1 MDYCTG
7 LSSQTDLNDFKTQA
21 GRRTCPGC
29 KKIWTLI
36 ASAVRIGQTLG
47 LDNDE
52 GRFRTSFEME
62 IRRRVWYSIGVLDM
76 QAAFDGGS
84 HSVIANNGV
93 LGRPPLNIDDSVLSS
108 ASSSTPLV
116 EQPGLTDM
124 SHNSMMHEALICWRR
139 LTHIPTDSEGQPV
152 KIRQEWTNRS
162 KIVKDWE
169 QRIHK
174 RFLRHCDILQPFQR
188 FMKFVGQDMI
198 ITMRLLER
206 RPMHRLF
213 SAGPPPTDDLDI
225 LELATDIVER
235 SFLKFTDLG
244 FAPWSWFAWVK
255 WYVLAIMLAE
265 LCGHGTGASIDRA
278 WKVAEEAFSTFADL
292 VIDDILWRSIEKLMR
307 KARSARDASRGSS
320 LPIPAPTS
328 PPAIP
333 SSGDMDTGR
342 TNKEVN
348 LLRGSERDWHTDI
361 RPHDRYLRSSHI
373 SERPT
378 EAGQIS
384 TQVLPADVDG
394 LGPETAAD
402 DPEYMSWVNWELFV
416 QDVASFNDQDALET
430 LYRGSYGTN

>member
-1 MDYCTG
+1 MGYCAV
-7 LSSQTDLNDFKTQA
+7 LSSQADLANLKTQA

-52 GRFRTSFEME
+52 SRFRTSFEME
-62 IRRRVWYSIGVLDM
+62 IRRRVWYSIGILDM

-84 HSVIANNGV
+84 HSVIASNGV

-108 ASSSTPLV
+108 ASSTTPLV

-124 SHNSMMHEALICWRR
+124 SYNSMMHEALICWRK

-152 KIRQEWTNRS
+152 RIRQEWTNRS
-162 KIVKDWE
+162 KIVKDWK
-169 QRIHK
+169 QRIHE
-174 RFLRHCDILQPFQR
+174 RFLRHCDIMQPFQR

-235 SFLKFTDLG
+235 SFRKFTDLS

-265 LCGHGTGASIDRA
+265 LCGHGTGALIDRA

-292 VIDDILWRSIEKLMR
+292 VIDDILWRSVEKLMR
-307 KARSARDASRGSS
+307 KARSARDASQGSS
-320 LPIPAPTS
+320 LPIPASTS
-328 PPAIP
+328 PPATS
-333 SSGDMDTGR
+333 SSGTMDTGR
-342 TNKEVN
+342 TNKEASQVQ
-348 LLRGSERDWHTDI
+348 GSDWDWHPDV
-361 RPHDRYLRSSHI
+361 RPHDQILRSSHI
-373 SERPT
+373 SEPPT
-378 EAGQIS
+378 KADQAR
-384 TQVLPADVDG
+384 TQLLPEDVNN
-394 LGPETAAD
+394 LGPETAVD

-416 QDVASFNDQDALET
+416 QDVGNLNDQDALET
-430 LYRGSYGTN
+430 SYRGSNGTS